1 MDTSCKGSD
10 YYDQFLDTTEGRN
23 SIYDHISHPFPLHEY
38 FVTLEHCLFLL
49 ILFISLRKAWCEK
62 AEYFTVIAIND
73 LNHCLSLS
81 CCQCLSHGSIIRG
94 STEWAIDLDEDNLT
108 LEISER
114 QVEWLLLFPGVCIR
128 MTDSGAL

>member
-49 ILFISLRKAWCEK
+49 ISGKLGVKRLNISL
-62 AEYFTVIAIND
+62 
-73 LNHCLSLS
+73 
-81 CCQCLSHGSIIRG
+81 
-94 STEWAIDLDEDNLT
+94 
-108 LEISER
+108 
-114 QVEWLLLFPGVCIR
+114 
-128 MTDSGAL
+128 